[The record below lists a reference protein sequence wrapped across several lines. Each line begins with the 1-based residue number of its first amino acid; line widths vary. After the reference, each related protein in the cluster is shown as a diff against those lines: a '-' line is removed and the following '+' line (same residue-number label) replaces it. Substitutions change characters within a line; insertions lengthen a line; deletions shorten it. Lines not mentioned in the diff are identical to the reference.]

1 MNKRYQV
8 FLSSTKKDLE
18 IVRRNIALALLEDK
32 FIPVGMEQFGA
43 APIDSWEL
51 IKKFIDQCDY
61 YVVLVGGKYGSIHPE
76 KKLSFTECEFDYAVE
91 RGIPILAF
99 LHRDPQKLTG
109 EQLENSPAK
118 RKMLDTFRNKIER
131 QSKINVD
138 YWDNEDQLI
147 RQVQVSLSKATD
159 LVPRLGW
166 IPGNSIPKDLE
177 KETEAILTTCRS
189 QGITRVSSHGV
200 ADPRSMEANIELSK
214 EIRFITTS
222 GTRFLDAYKRSISKA
237 IAKGASIKILV
248 PKPDSIFVQDVGES
262 EREGKGGKERQEEI
276 SQEIREVERRLAEYL
291 QEAKR
296 LASTSP
302 QGLGKVYVGYYTTH
316 LRSTIILCDDRWA
329 WLTIT
334 LPPLRASESLSF
346 EISHAGEDSI
356 LNGCL
361 RHFDRTWSIIEAR
374 NDVKSLE

>member
-8 FLSSTKKDLE
+8 FLSSTKTDLE
-18 IVRRNIALALLEDK
+18 AVRRNIALALLEDK

-76 KKLSFTECEFDYAVE
+76 KKLGFTECEFDYAIE

-99 LHRDPQKLTG
+99 LHRNPQKLTG
-109 EQLENSPAK
+109 EQLESDPE
-118 RKMLDTFRNKIER
+118 RREMLDTFRYKIER

-147 RQVQVSLSKATD
+147 HRVQVSLSKATD
-159 LVPRLGW
+159 LVPRPGW
-166 IPGNSIPKDLE
+166 IPGDSIPEGLE

-189 QGITRVSSHGV
+189 HGITKVSSHGE
-200 ADPRSMEANIELSK
+200 ADHHSMEENIELSK

-222 GTRFLDAYKRSISKA
+222 GTRFLDAYKRSISRA
-237 IAKGASIKILV
+237 IAKGANVKILV
-248 PKPDSIFVQDVGES
+248 PKPDSIFVRDVGES
-262 EREGKGGKERQEEI
+262 EREGERGKERQEEI
-276 SQEIREVERRLAEYL
+276 SQEIREVERRLVEYL
-291 QEAKR
+291 NEAKR

-302 QGLGKVYVGYYTTH
+302 QNVGNVSIGYYTTH

-334 LPPLRASESLSF
+334 LPPLRAAESLSF
-346 EISHAGEDSI
+346 EISQAGEDAV

-374 NDVKSLE
+374 NDVRRLE